1 MKITANQ
8 YAKTLFE
15 LIDNKPSQDVEKIIY
30 NFVRVVKKNKQIK
43 LFPGILERLS
53 FIWNNKYKIAEAKI
67 ISAEELNEKD
77 EKKIKDYLKEKYKV
91 EKVVI
96 SKEIDKN
103 IIGGFI
109 IKTGDDI
116 VDQSI
121 SGKIKKLREN
131 LIK

>member
-1 MKITANQ
+1 MLGAIINLFYPALCRACSKKI
-8 YAKTLFE
+8 
-15 LIDNKPSQDVEKIIY
+15 
-30 NFVRVVKKNKQIK
+30 
-43 LFPGILERLS
+43 
-53 FIWNNKYKIAEAKI
+53 
-67 ISAEELNEKD
+67 NEF

>member
-1 MKITANQ
+1 M
-8 YAKTLFE
+8 
-15 LIDNKPSQDVEKIIY
+15 
-30 NFVRVVKKNKQIK
+30 
-43 LFPGILERLS
+43 
-53 FIWNNKYKIAEAKI
+53 
-67 ISAEELNEKD
+67 
-77 EKKIKDYLKEKYKV
+77 
-91 EKVVI
+91 I

-121 SGKIKKLREN
+121 LGKIKKLREN